1 MVRNTEATMLHRH
14 PLRWNRIGTFQR
26 SMAIVSTS
34 ERPPLSKRLFFIASF
49 VAGAASAGTTPALP
63 SVPLPAPLA
72 QVLTDYE
79 AAWASKDAGALA
91 ALFTEDGF
99 VLSSGTPPVRGSA
112 QIEKHYTGQGG
123 PLALRALAFATEG
136 STGYIIGGF
145 ARAKGEPDIG
155 KFTLT
160 LRKVGSRWMIMSD
173 MDNANARRQAADDGA
188 ASGRVVFVCEHG
200 SVKSVMAAHWFNRLA
215 TERKLPFRAISRGVA
230 PADAIPPAVA
240 GNLAKD
246 GFDVAGFTP
255 KRLEAADVAGTV
267 HVVAIGV
274 DSPLFAAANIPVSH
288 WSDIPPA
295 STDYAA
301 SRDAMR
307 ARMGALLDSLASST
321 RR

>member
-1 MVRNTEATMLHRH
+1 MTMLHRH
-14 PLRWNRIGTFQR
+14 PLRWNRMGMFQR
-26 SMAIVSTS
+26 SMAIVSTVA
-34 ERPPLSKRLFFIASF
+34 FILASLIGSTS
-49 VAGAASAGTTPALP
+49 GAATPAAALP
-63 SVPLPAPLA
+63 SLTLPAPLA
-72 QVLTDYE
+72 RVLTDYE
-79 AAWASKDAGALA
+79 AAWRSKDAAALA

-99 VLSSGTPPVRGSA
+99 VLSSGKPPVRGRA
-112 QIEKHYTGQGG
+112 EIEKHYAGQGG

-145 ARAKGEPDIG
+145 ARATGEPDLG

-160 LRKVGSRWMIMSD
+160 LRKAGGRWMIMSD
-173 MDNANARRQAADDGA
+173 MDNANARRQAADSGA

-200 SVKSVMAAHWFNRLA
+200 SVKSVIAAHWFNRLA
-215 TERKLPFRAISRGVA
+215 AERNLPFRATSRGVS
-230 PADAIPPAVA
+230 PDDAIPPAVA
-240 GNLAKD
+240 ANLAGD

-255 KRLEAADVAGTV
+255 QPLEAADVSGTV

-274 DSPLFAAANIPVSH
+274 DSPLFAAAGVPVSR

-307 ARMGALLDSLASST
+307 ARTGTLLDSLA
-321 RR
+321 RPR